1 MRDRNRF
8 HGNTSARRPRLR
20 ALAFAA
26 ALLGA
31 AAVLVSAC
39 GDQGAGAS
47 ERGSNG
53 GGIGALNPFGHRV
66 ELNLPP
72 YLQQLAQAPLGLP
85 NVSSAK
91 GGNLPDQVR
100 TFYQQRQDQP
110 AWFAD
115 GRPRDEAQQL
125 VDFLAS
131 LDAEGLTAADY
142 RPQQLGQALEAV
154 KKGDASV
161 KPEDVEVGLT
171 WAALL
176 ATSDLHDGRVMPE
189 TVGDR
194 WIVRREKIDLPATLQ
209 KGLEGGK
216 LVDTLRALD
225 PPHPQ
230 FAALL
235 QALQRYR
242 QIAVAGGWPQ
252 VPKGPVLKEGEK
264 GDADRLQALARRL
277 QAEGFLAAMPPGL
290 ANVPPE
296 SKAAYS
302 KDLADAVRNFQ
313 ATRTVE
319 VDGSLGPETQEE
331 LNVPVL
337 QRMRQI
343 ALNLE
348 RWRWVPDDFG
358 QRAVVVN
365 LPGYNLDVEESGRQ
379 VMSMRVVV
387 GDEGWE
393 TPVFSDRIRYLVL
406 NPYWNVPN
414 SIFSKEILPKLRSDP
429 GYLAENDMEVVDGER
444 DNSPVVSPSMV
455 WNVGEGSGLRV
466 RARPGE
472 QNPLGKVKFMFPNK
486 YDIYLH
492 DTPAKALFDEADRNG
507 SHGCIRVER
516 PLELADYLMRDDPQW
531 SGGQLE
537 AAIDSGEQRDVKLP
551 QPVPVYLL
559 YFTAMPGPDGNVAFF
574 EDIYELDQA
583 QAQAQA
589 AATSSRGSAAKSADV
604 LAMQQSPGGAVAAH
618 PLGSD
623 RGAAAWA
630 RARRPGAFRL
640 RQAQQRQKP

>member
-1 MRDRNRF
+1 MRDPNRF
-8 HGNTSARRPRLR
+8 HGNTSARRGRLR
-20 ALAFAA
+20 VLPFAA
-26 ALLGA
+26 ALLA
-31 AAVLVSAC
+31 ASAVFMSAC

-47 ERGSNG
+47 ERGTSGGGSGSG

-66 ELNLPP
+66 ELNLAP

-100 TFYQQRQDQP
+100 TFYQHRQNQP

-125 VDFLAS
+125 VDFLAG
-131 LDAEGLTAADY
+131 LDGEGLTAADY
-142 RPQQLGQALEAV
+142 RPQQLAQALEAV

-176 ATSDLHDGRVMPE
+176 AASDLHDGRVMPE

-194 WIVRREKIDLPATLQ
+194 WIVRRDKVDLPAVLQ

-235 QALQRYR
+235 QAMQRYR
-242 QIAVAGGWPQ
+242 QIAIAGGWPE
-252 VPKGPVLKEGEK
+252 VPKGPVLKEGDK
-264 GDADRLQALARRL
+264 GDAARLQALAKRL
-277 QAEGFLAAMPPGL
+277 QAEGFLAAIPPGL
-290 ANVPPE
+290 ANVPPGG
-296 SKAAYS
+296 KAPYS
-302 KDLADAVRNFQ
+302 KELAEGVRNFQ

-337 QRMRQI
+337 ARMRQI

-358 QRAVVVN
+358 PRAVVVN
-365 LPGYNLDVEESGRQ
+365 LPGYNLDVEEGGRQ

-393 TPVFSDRIRYLVL
+393 TPVFSDRIRFLTL
-406 NPYWNVPN
+406 NPYWNVPPG
-414 SIFSKEILPKLRSDP
+414 IFAKEIQPKMASDP
-429 GYLAENDMEVVDGER
+429 GYLYSHDMEWTENR
-444 DNSPVVSPSMV
+444 DS
-455 WNVGEGSGLRV
+455 V
-466 RARPGE
+466 RQRPGPE
-472 QNPLGKVKFMFPNK
+472 NPLGKVKFMFPNK

-492 DTPAKALFDEADRNG
+492 DTPAKALFDEPDRNG

-516 PLELADYLMRDDPQW
+516 PLDLADYLMQDDPKW
-531 SGGQLE
+531 SGGQLR
-537 AAIDSGEQRDVKLP
+537 AAIDAGEQRDVKLP

-574 EDIYELDQA
+574 EDIYDIDQA

-589 AATSSRGSAAKSADV
+589 ATTASRGSAAKAGDE
-604 LAMQQSPGGAVAAH
+604 LAMQQKAAAAARQPGR
-618 PLGSD
+618 D
-623 RGAAAWA
+623 RGAAAWVN
-630 RARRPGAFRL
+630 RRLPGAFR
-640 RQAQQRQKP
+640 QAQGKPRQKP

>member
-1 MRDRNRF
+1 MPTRF
-8 HGNTSARRPRLR
+8 HGNTCARGSRLR
-20 ALAFAA
+20 ALTLAA

-31 AAVLVSAC
+31 VAVLTAGC
-39 GDQGAGAS
+39 GDQGAGAADPPK
-47 ERGSNG
+47 G
-53 GGIGALNPFGHRV
+53 GGGGVGSLNPFAHRV
-66 ELNLPP
+66 ELDLPA

-85 NVSSAK
+85 DVTSAN
-91 GGNLPDQVR
+91 GGSLREQVR
-100 TFYQQRQDQP
+100 TFYQRRQNQP

-115 GRPRDEAQQL
+115 GRVRDEANQL
-125 VDFLAS
+125 VDFLAG
-131 LDAEGLTAADY
+131 LDAEGLTPADY
-142 RPQQLGQALEAV
+142 RPQQLQQALEAV

-176 ATSDLHDGRVMPE
+176 AASDLHDGRVTPD

-194 WIVRREKIDLPATLQ
+194 WKIRRDKADLPATLQ

-235 QALQRYR
+235 QAMQRYR
-242 QIAVAGGWPQ
+242 QIAIAGGWPE
-252 VPKGPVLKEGEK
+252 VPKGPVLKEGQK
-264 GDADRLQALARRL
+264 GDAARLQALAKRL
-277 QAEGFLAAMPPGL
+277 QAEGFLAAIPPGL
-290 ANVPPE
+290 ANVPPGG
-296 SKAAYS
+296 KAPYS
-302 KDLADAVRNFQ
+302 KELAEGVRNFQ

-337 QRMRQI
+337 ARMRQI

-365 LPGYNLDVEESGRQ
+365 LPGYNLDVEEQGRQ

-393 TPVFSDRIRYLVL
+393 TPVFSDRIRFLTL
-406 NPYWNVPN
+406 NPYWNVPPG
-414 SIFSKEILPKLRSDP
+414 IFAKEIQPKMASDP
-429 GYLAENDMEVVDGER
+429 GYLYSHDMEWTENR
-444 DNSPVVSPSMV
+444 DS
-455 WNVGEGSGLRV
+455 V
-466 RARPGE
+466 RQRPGPE
-472 QNPLGKVKFMFPNK
+472 NPLGKVKFMFPNK

-516 PLELADYLMRDDPQW
+516 PLDLADYLMQDDPKW
-531 SGGQLE
+531 GGGQLR
-537 AAIDSGEQRDVKLP
+537 AAIDAGEQRDVKLP

-559 YFTAMPGPDGNVAFF
+559 YFTAMPGSDGNVAFF
-574 EDIYELDQA
+574 EDIYDIDSA
-583 QAQAQA
+583 QAQAQQA
-589 AATSSRGSAAKSADV
+589 VTASRGSVAREADQ
-604 LAMQQSPGGAVAAH
+604 LAQQQKAGAEAVASATPH
-618 PLGSD
+618 G
-623 RGAAAWA
+623 RGAAAWLNA
-630 RARRPGAFRL
+630 HRPGAFR
-640 RQAQQRQKP
+640 QTQGKPRQKP